1 MLRLPPTTLS
11 LTMAE
16 VKDFEQR
23 RRFKKYLSKNKTF
36 VNQLPLAPK
45 IVGSPDRVGGGGVG
59 GYSSDLQEADL
70 QNREPQLLHY
80 HQEAVVVPPSPDEKE
95 EKTLKVISRV
105 ATEQQSQPGGS
116 VKGSLK
122 SNSNSNSNSNS
133 KSSEIV
139 ESTRGGRPTALP
151 PPFSIDTRTVSDTQS
166 LPSVCFN

>member
-36 VNQLPLAPK
+36 LNQLPLAPR
-45 IVGSPDRVGGGGVG
+45 IVGSPDHRGGVG

-70 QNREPQLLHY
+70 QNREPQLLHHH

>member
-36 VNQLPLAPK
+36 LNQLPLAPR

-70 QNREPQLLHY
+70 QNREPQLLHHH

-122 SNSNSNSNSNS
+122 SNSNSNSNS